1 MKEFVKNFCKRGLVA
16 FGFGPVIMA
25 IVYISLEL
33 AGVEGALG
41 FIELSKQILIV
52 SAMAFVA
59 AGISAIYNVERLALP
74 LAIFIHAAVLYTDYI
89 LVYLINGWI
98 KNSLMPLIIFTV
110 IFIVGFALVWI
121 IIYAVDKNAARK
133 LNERLNKR

>member
-1 MKEFVKNFCKRGLVA
+1 MKEFIKNFCKRGLVA

-89 LVYLINGWI
+89 FVYLINGWI

>member
-1 MKEFVKNFCKRGLVA
+1 MKEFIKNFCKRGLVA

-33 AGVEGALG
+33 AGVEGTLG
-41 FIELSKQILIV
+41 FIEFSKQILIV

>member
-1 MKEFVKNFCKRGLVA
+1 MKEFVKNFCKRGLIA

-33 AGVEGALG
+33 AGVGGALG

-98 KNSLMPLIIFTV
+98 KNSLTPLIIFTV

>member
-59 AGISAIYNVERLALP
+59 AGISAIYKVERLALP

-121 IIYAVDKNAARK
+121 IIYAVNKNAARK
-133 LNERLNKR
+133 LNESLNKR

>member
-25 IVYISLEL
+25 IVYIFLEI
-33 AGVEGALG
+33 AGVEGTFG

-74 LAIFIHAAVLYTDYI
+74 LAIFIHAAVLYADYI

>member
-121 IIYAVDKNAARK
+121 IIYAVNKNAARK
-133 LNERLNKR
+133 LNESLNKR

>member
-74 LAIFIHAAVLYTDYI
+74 LAIFIHAAVLYIDYI

-121 IIYAVDKNAARK
+121 IIYAVNKNAARK
-133 LNERLNKR
+133 LNESLNKR

>member
-16 FGFGPVIMA
+16 FGFGPVVMA

-33 AGVEGALG
+33 AGVEGTLG
-41 FIELSKQILIV
+41 FIEFSKQILLV
-52 SAMAFVA
+52 SVMAFVA

-89 LVYLINGWI
+89 LVYLISGWI

-121 IIYAVDKNAARK
+121 IIYAVNKNAARK
-133 LNERLNKR
+133 LNESLNKR

>member
-33 AGVEGALG
+33 AGVEGTLG
-41 FIELSKQILIV
+41 FIEFSKQILIV

>member
-25 IVYISLEL
+25 IVYIFLEI
-33 AGVEGALG
+33 AGVGGALG

>member
-1 MKEFVKNFCKRGLVA
+1 MKEFVKKFCKRGLIA

-25 IVYISLEL
+25 IVYISLEI
-33 AGVEGALG
+33 AGVEGTLG

-121 IIYAVDKNAARK
+121 IIYAVDKNATRK

>member
-25 IVYISLEL
+25 IVYIFLEI
-33 AGVEGALG
+33 AGVEGTLG

-52 SAMAFVA
+52 SVMAFVA

-89 LVYLINGWI
+89 FVYLINGWI

>member
-33 AGVEGALG
+33 AGVGGALG

-98 KNSLMPLIIFTV
+98 KNSLTPLIIFTV

>member
-1 MKEFVKNFCKRGLVA
+1 MKEFIKNFCKRGLIA

-25 IVYISLEL
+25 IVYIFLEI
-33 AGVEGALG
+33 AGVEGTLG

-52 SAMAFVA
+52 SVMAFVA

>member
-33 AGVEGALG
+33 AGVEGTLG

-52 SAMAFVA
+52 SVMAFVA

-89 LVYLINGWI
+89 FVYLINGWI

>member
-16 FGFGPVIMA
+16 FGFGPVVMA

-33 AGVEGALG
+33 AGVEGTLG
-41 FIELSKQILIV
+41 FIELSKQILLV
-52 SAMAFVA
+52 SVMAFVA

-89 LVYLINGWI
+89 LVYLISGWI
-98 KNSLMPLIIFTV
+98 KNSLMPLVIFTV

-121 IIYAVDKNAARK
+121 IIYAVNKNAARK
-133 LNERLNKR
+133 LNESLNKR

>member
-98 KNSLMPLIIFTV
+98 KNSFMPLVIFTV

-121 IIYAVDKNAARK
+121 IIYAVNKNAARK
-133 LNERLNKR
+133 LNESLNKR

>member
-1 MKEFVKNFCKRGLVA
+1 MKEFVKNFCKRGLIA

>member
-25 IVYISLEL
+25 IVYISLEI
-33 AGVEGALG
+33 AGVEGTLG

>member
-33 AGVEGALG
+33 AGVGGALG

>member
-1 MKEFVKNFCKRGLVA
+1 MKEFIKNFCKRGLVA

>member
-59 AGISAIYNVERLALP
+59 AGISAIYKVERLALP

-133 LNERLNKR
+133 LNESLNKR

>member
-1 MKEFVKNFCKRGLVA
+1 MKEFIKNFCKRGLIA

-25 IVYISLEL
+25 IVYIFLEI
-33 AGVEGALG
+33 AGVEGTLG

>member
-1 MKEFVKNFCKRGLVA
+1 MKEFVKNFCKRGLIA

-33 AGVEGALG
+33 AGVGGALG